1 MLKFNR
7 HENGRNT
14 AAIFLFV
21 GIFYAFIYSAK
32 SLAIS
37 LKSDDFFVIPD
48 AFIPLLQPG

>member
-1 MLKFNR
+1 MV
-7 HENGRNT
+7 
-14 AAIFLFV
+14 AILRPFLFV